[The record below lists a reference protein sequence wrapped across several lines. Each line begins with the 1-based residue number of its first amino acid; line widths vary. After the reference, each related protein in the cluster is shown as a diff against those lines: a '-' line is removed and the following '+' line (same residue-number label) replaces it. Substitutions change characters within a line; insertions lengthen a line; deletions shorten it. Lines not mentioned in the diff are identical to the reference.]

1 MSNKGLRY
9 NQGKNRLSLVPT
21 SAIEGIGEVLTY
33 GANKYTVRDDKGNVL
48 IDGANNWRKGL
59 PWLEVI
65 DSLERHLA
73 AFKKGEDNDV
83 ESNLLHIDHL
93 LTNAAFLKEFY
104 KIYPQGDNRLHPY
117 LNTKRIGLDID
128 EVLADFI
135 GHWTKHHGQ
144 EIPETWNFDR
154 NIKQKFES
162 LKDDK
167 NFWMSVPVLTKPQNI
182 PFEPTCYITSRWI
195 DNSWTEEWL
204 DKHGF
209 PQRPVFS
216 VKNGSKV
223 DVAKEQKLDLFVDDR
238 FENFVEMNN
247 AGICCYLFDAPHN
260 QRYNVG
266 YKRIKD
272 LNDIL

>member
-1 MSNKGLRY
+1 MSDKGLRY

-33 GANKYTVRDDKGNVL
+33 GANKYTVKDEQGNVL

-59 PWLEVI
+59 PWTEVI
-65 DSLERHLA
+65 DSLKRHLA
-73 AFKKGEDNDV
+73 AFEKGDDYDI
-83 ESNLLHIDHL
+83 ESNCLHIDHL
-93 LTNAAFLKEFY
+93 LTNAAFIKEFY
-104 KIYPQGDNRLHPY
+104 KIYPQGDNRLHSY

-128 EVLADFI
+128 EVLANFI
-135 GHWTKHHGQ
+135 GHWTKYHGQ

-154 NIKQKFES
+154 HIKQKFES

-167 NFWMSVPVLTKPQNI
+167 EFWMSIPVLTKPQDI
-182 PFEPTCYITSRWI
+182 PFEPTCYITSRWV

-260 QRYNVG
+260 RRYDVG
-266 YKRIKD
+266 YKRIKS
-272 LNDIL
+272 LKDIS